1 MKNPLNKRF
10 LRELKNDPGKYLVI
24 FLLMVISIGF
34 VSGFLVADN
43 SMIIAYR
50 EGFTKYNVEDGHF
63 TTGAALDDEQTAAV
77 EDNGVKLYPLHY
89 LNTEMEN
96 GTRLRIYK
104 NRRDVNL
111 ICLMEGRLPEN
122 AGEIALD
129 RMYADNNH
137 IRPGDRISSREAGL
151 IRDGGLSSAAASSTS
166 PETTAA
172 GSAAASSTSPE
183 TAAASSAAASTTS
196 PETAAASSAAAYT
209 STPETAAADS
219 AAAPVWTVTGLIAFP
234 DYSCLFEDN
243 NDTMFDSVQF
253 GTAVLNDE
261 DFDKLDSRRIHFNY
275 AWLYDEKPASVRDEI
290 DVSEALMKRVARLA
304 DLEDFIPR
312 YANQA
317 INFTGDDMGSDKA
330 SMIVFLYIIIVL
342 IAFVFAIS
350 MRSTISKESA
360 VIGTLLAS
368 GCTKREIVRHYM
380 TLPVIVTLTS
390 ALIGNI
396 LGYTIFRV
404 VCQRMYYNSYSLPTY
419 VTVWNAEAFWMTT
432 AVPLVLMLAISFFEL
447 RKSLRFSPLNFLR
460 RELTKKKKARAVKL
474 SHVIPFLRRYR
485 LRVLFKNAGGYAVM
499 LIGIFLAY
507 TLLLFGLFF
516 PDALKNYQKDLPDM
530 MFADYQYMLK
540 IPASMAAND
549 DHSLTSLLNGMMLKA
564 HVSTKNPDAE
574 PFSGYS
580 LKTTGEHGYMIEN
593 VTLFGVEPDSR
604 YIDLDLSDGKV
615 FASSA
620 CAGKFGL
627 KAGDTLTLKEP
638 YLDDTY
644 DLTISGIYEYEAG
657 IALFMD
663 RRELNRLFHLGDDF
677 FAGYLSSSEITDIDD
692 AYIASVVD
700 EDALG
705 RISRQLLVSMG
716 GIMYLLDV
724 FALILFVIMIY
735 LITRMI
741 IDRNTLPISMLK
753 ILGSRSSEAG
763 LLYIIP
769 SMIITIA
776 GMLLTIPLVS
786 WLIRVLLVL
795 MMRLMM
801 PGWLPVRISSITYV
815 KMILYGVIAYV
826 LVMLLE
832 LRRIRKIPME
842 ETLKHAE

>member
-10 LRELKNDPGKYLVI
+10 LRELKNDPSKYLVI

-63 TTGAALDDEQTAAV
+63 TTEAALDDEQTAAV
-77 EDNGVKLYPLHY
+77 EDSGVKLYPLHY

-151 IRDGGLSSAAASSTS
+151 IKEAGLIRDGGLSNAAAST
-166 PETTAA
+166 
-172 GSAAASSTSPE
+172 TSPE
-183 TAAASSAAASTTS
+183 TAPADSAAASTTS
-196 PETAAASSAAAYT
+196 PETAPAG
-209 STPETAAADS
+209 S
-219 AAAPVWTVTGLIAFP
+219 AAAPVWTVTGLVAFP

-474 SHVIPFLRRYR
+474 SHTIPFLRRYR

-801 PGWLPVRISSITYV
+801 PGWLPVRISGITYV